1 MAKPNIRSFR
11 YSDEVAEILEA
22 QRGNS
27 LNEKFENL
35 VTDCYLML
43 ERRQRMLEQVNEQI
57 EARRRVL
64 RNLETATAELQ
75 MLQRDIEA
83 AKRYF
88 AIIERRAK
96 SIAEKTEV

>member
-11 YSDEVAEILEA
+11 YSNEVAEILEA

-96 SIAEKTEV
+96 SIAEKNEV

>member
-11 YSDEVAEILEA
+11 YSNEVAEILEA

-35 VTDCYLML
+35 VSDCYLML
-43 ERRQRMLEQVNEQI
+43 ESRQRTLEQVNKQI
-57 EARRRVL
+57 EARRQVL
-64 RNLETATAELQ
+64 RNLETATTELQ
-75 MLQRDIEA
+75 MLQRDIDA

>member
-11 YSDEVAEILEA
+11 YSNEVAEILEA

-96 SIAEKTEV
+96 SIAEKTEM

>member
-35 VTDCYLML
+35 VIDCYLML

-96 SIAEKTEV
+96 SIAEKTEA

>member
-11 YSDEVAEILEA
+11 YSNEVADILEA

>member
-11 YSDEVAEILEA
+11 YSNEVAEILEA

>member
-11 YSDEVAEILEA
+11 YSNEVAEILEA

-27 LNEKFENL
+27 LNVKFENL

>member
-11 YSDEVAEILEA
+11 YSNEVAEILEA

-88 AIIERRAK
+88 AIIERRAE